1 MSTASTSRTYRAL
14 RAKRAAAATSTAT
27 TTTTSRSE
35 RAFAR
40 PSATALA
47 GAGGATR
54 IVHLRAPRPGAP
66 DESGGGVVAVEV
78 ASGTGGAAAF
88 RNPLAPVMPDRILL
102 PVVGEDDE
110 LPPAF
115 ERTLAPIAERAW
127 SGDRAA
133 RDALY
138 AAFEPKLMRFARGI
152 HVPFAPAGS
161 SAIWDRDDVR
171 QEAYLAFLD
180 VIASWTPPIPFGR
193 YVFAHFPWRLR
204 DVVYRGVGRPAV
216 PFRLAPV
223 EGEQVDMLGD
233 DSAAAAEARI
243 MLESLASSFDP
254 PYDDILR
261 WHIGEGESMLT
272 VAGRLGCSR
281 RTVTRRW
288 RELLGLLR
296 AELAEP

>member
-14 RAKRAAAATSTAT
+14 RAKRAATATATSQ
-27 TTTTSRSE
+27 SE

-40 PSATALA
+40 PAAMALA

-54 IVHLRAPRPGAP
+54 IVHLHAPRPGAP
-66 DESGGGVVAVEV
+66 GQSGGVVAVEA

-115 ERTLAPIAERAW
+115 ERTLAPVAERAW

-138 AAFEPKLMRFARGI
+138 ASFEPKLMRFARGI

-171 QEAYLAFLD
+171 QETYLAFLD

-204 DVVYRGVGRPAV
+204 DVVYRGVGRSAV

-261 WHIGEGESMLT
+261 WHIGEGESMLA
-272 VAGRLGCSR
+272 VAARLGCSR

-296 AELAEP
+296 AELAEH